1 MIDRDYYIYGL
12 HTCVAEIESSS
23 KAIKEVFISRK
34 SKNKLLKKIEDF
46 ASNEKITV
54 SFIDRDKLTIMCQ
67 ASNHQ
72 GVAMKLSHPSIQG
85 AFDVEKFVQ
94 ISQKPIILIIDNIQ
108 DPHNLGACIRTANA
122 AGVSLIVKR
131 KTNSVGLTPTVQ
143 KVASGGCSNIIIHES
158 NNIIQLMKTIK
169 KSNIPIIGTSDSGI
183 ENIYSQRTLSN
194 GFALVVGSEG
204 EGIRKSVM
212 NHCDFMVRIPI
223 YGSVD
228 CLNLSVATG
237 VALYQLRQHLKNPSD

>member
-1 MIDRDYYIYGL
+1 MNRDYYIYGL

-108 DPHNLGACIRTANA
+108 DPHNLGAILRTAW
-122 AGVSLIVKR
+122 
-131 KTNSVGLTPTVQ
+131 
-143 KVASGGCSNIIIHES
+143 
-158 NNIIQLMKTIK
+158 LM
-169 KSNIPIIGTSDSGI
+169 
-183 ENIYSQRTLSN
+183 
-194 GFALVVGSEG
+194 
-204 EGIRKSVM
+204 
-212 NHCDFMVRIPI
+212 
-223 YGSVD
+223 
-228 CLNLSVATG
+228 
-237 VALYQLRQHLKNPSD
+237 

>member
-1 MIDRDYYIYGL
+1 MSNNYYIYGL
-12 HTCVAEIESSS
+12 HTCIAEIESST
-23 KAIKEVFISRK
+23 KDIEEIFISRK
-34 SKNKLLKKIEDF
+34 SKNKSLKKIEDF
-46 ASNEKITV
+46 ASHKKIKL
-54 SFIDRDKLTIMCQ
+54 SFMDKDKLTIMCQ

-143 KVASGGCSNIIIHES
+143 KVASGGCSNIIIGES
-158 NNIIQLMKTIK
+158 SL
-169 KSNIPIIGTSDSGI
+169 
-183 ENIYSQRTLSN
+183 L
-194 GFALVVGSEG
+194 L
-204 EGIRKSVM
+204 
-212 NHCDFMVRIPI
+212 
-223 YGSVD
+223 
-228 CLNLSVATG
+228 
-237 VALYQLRQHLKNPSD
+237 